1 MDYPD
6 NYKAVKSESSNST
19 DAGRTIGHQETGRTI
34 CIHSLAVHP
43 RLQGVGLG
51 KLIVFSYMQ
60 QVKNSR
66 IADRVALICEEV
78 KSNARLFFSPFPL
91 FSDAAKGLT
100 APCRKIQYLVNYYKR
115 FGFTH
120 VGPSNANFGGGGWHD
135 MVGGPARE
143 VSQVSAD
150 RVYANSPSLPL
161 RLSISAARLPS
172 VYSVG
177 STRAW
182 RTTTPLLSRHVPC
195 VDSEALQNEGLSWW

>member
-1 MDYPD
+1 MNKPTYANPDLSTQFVYRLTECSELCMGLYCTVVPSNTKGWAIDTLRTAHPVETGRDDGAVSVLLAHIVATRSHDGVVTDDAMDYPD

-66 IADRVALICEEV
+66 IADRVALICEE
-78 KSNARLFFSPFPL
+78 
-91 FSDAAKGLT
+91 
-100 APCRKIQYLVNYYKR
+100 YLVNYYKR

-135 MVGGPARE
+135 MAFDLR
-143 VSQVSAD
+143 SSA
-150 RVYANSPSLPL
+150 
-161 RLSISAARLPS
+161 
-172 VYSVG
+172 
-177 STRAW
+177 T
-182 RTTTPLLSRHVPC
+182 
-195 VDSEALQNEGLSWW
+195 